1 MGGKKMEILL
11 IMGLGVLVGNRFFP
25 KKHKKLNE
33 KLQVLCTIVLIF
45 SMGVMLGKR
54 ENFLQELS
62 TLGAQ
67 SFLFFL
73 VPTVFSVIFVFLLT
87 RWLMEKNNDKK
98 EN

>member
-1 MGGKKMEILL
+1 MEILM

-33 KLQVLCTIVLIF
+33 RLQLICTIALIF

-73 VPTVFSVIFVFLLT
+73 IPTVFSVLCVFLLT
-87 RWLMEKNNDKK
+87 RWLMEKSHNK
-98 EN
+98 EEE